1 MHFALLMHTPQGMMQ
16 KNQPTGIGNRGNI
29 KRFAGL
35 FTIDYVLLAIV
46 FQLVSLAHVTAT
58 RRIH

>member
-1 MHFALLMHTPQGMMQ
+1 MQ

-29 KRFAGL
+29 KRFADL